1 MRSINRRIL
10 TLVVAVL
17 LVVSACGGSSS
28 PENYFSDLSDGTA
41 AYADALSE
49 MRAGYGEAL
58 RSELEGLQEDTDFTD
73 TAAVDAYFDQA
84 KEVAI
89 VKTAD
94 LFADTG
100 AQLRSLI
107 DALRQMEPPEALRL
121 AHQDAV
127 ATGEALA
134 AALPVTIQAVRSL
147 GCDRR
152 PARDHRPLP
161 IRRRCAALLDRL
173 PEPRR
178 CRHRRRY
185 RSRCPLSRRDRC
197 DPGVGSIRDVSR
209 SLLVLI
215 LLLAACG
222 GGDAA
227 CRSGTTAQ
235 HPATT
240 TSAAV
245 TVATSRDLAAGVGT
259 IVPGGDCAHV
269 VGAAVNLDGS
279 TATISATVLSADT
292 GWDKYADRWEVR
304 APDGRVLGERVLA
317 HPHENEQPFTRALE
331 RRRDPRGV

>member
-1 MRSINRRIL
+1 VRSINRRTL

-94 LFADTG
+94 LFTDTG

-147 GCDRR
+147 DAIEDLQETIDRSQF
-152 PARDHRPLP
+152 AV
-161 IRRRCAALLDRL
+161 AAQRFSIACQNLEDAATGAGI
-173 PEPRR
+173 EVDV
-178 CRHRRRY
+178 
-185 RSRCPLSRRDRC
+185 RCPD
-197 DPGVGSIRDVSR
+197 GI
-209 SLLVLI
+209 
-215 LLLAACG
+215 
-222 GGDAA
+222 
-227 CRSGTTAQ
+227 
-235 HPATT
+235 
-240 TSAAV
+240 
-245 TVATSRDLAAGVGT
+245 
-259 IVPGGDCAHV
+259 
-269 VGAAVNLDGS
+269 GA
-279 TATISATVLSADT
+279 IP
-292 GWDKYADRWEVR
+292 E
-304 APDGRVLGERVLA
+304 
-317 HPHENEQPFTRALE
+317 
-331 RRRDPRGV
+331 